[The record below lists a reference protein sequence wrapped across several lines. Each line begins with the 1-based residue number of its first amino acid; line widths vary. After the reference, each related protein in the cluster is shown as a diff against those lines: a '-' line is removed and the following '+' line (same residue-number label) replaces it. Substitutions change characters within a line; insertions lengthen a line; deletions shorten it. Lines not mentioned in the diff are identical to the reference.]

1 MKITFSANPG
11 ARERQLQRRH
21 DNPLFAERGNVTSDE
36 LTRARDADLQERDE
50 FYKAFQKILQEIAE
64 FSGQVDSE
72 KILEA
77 KQKIDQMHEQAC
89 GLVGEN
95 QQVIDGLIRLQTMIM
110 RAIAQGAQGDDKAV
124 KELEEEAVARQLHQQ
139 LLQHKLVCDLLR
151 PDTPIEQSELA
162 ATILTADSDSI
173 RAALVMFQPETLQA
187 LIESCETLLTRLE
200 QQGIDTA
207 ESRSRMQL
215 LLDARAAGQTSNHS
229 FKPVPRD
236 T

>member
-21 DNPLFAERGNVTSDE
+21 DNPLFGERGNVTNEE
-36 LTRARDADLQERDE
+36 LAEARNADTKERDE
-50 FYKAFQKILQEIAE
+50 FYQEFQKILQEIAE

-89 GLVGEN
+89 GLAGEN
-95 QQVIDGLIRLQTMIM
+95 QQVIDGLVRLQHMIM
-110 RAIAQGAQGDDKAV
+110 QAIAQGAQGDDKAA

-151 PDTPIEQSELA
+151 PDTPVGQNDLA
-162 ATILTADSDSI
+162 ATILTADDEAI
-173 RAALVMFQPETLQA
+173 RAALVMFGAETLQA

-200 QQGIDTA
+200 DQGIDTA
-207 ESRSRMQL
+207 EARGRMQI
-215 LLDARAAGQTSNHS
+215 LLDARAANQASNQ
-229 FKPVPRD
+229 
-236 T
+236 

>member
-1 MKITFSANPG
+1 MKIAFSTNPG

-36 LTRARDADLQERDE
+36 LAQAQDADSQERDE
-50 FYKAFQKILQEIAE
+50 FYKEFQTILQEIAE
-64 FSGQVDSE
+64 FSGQVESE
-72 KILEA
+72 KILEM

-89 GLVGEN
+89 GLAGEN
-95 QQVIDGLIRLQTMIM
+95 QQVIDGLVRLQTMIM
-110 RAIAQGAQGDDKAV
+110 QAIAQGAQGDTKAV

-151 PDTPIEQSELA
+151 PDTSIEQDDLA
-162 ATILTADSDSI
+162 ATILTADNDSI

-200 QQGIDTA
+200 DQGIDTA
-207 ESRSRMQL
+207 EARSRMQL
-215 LLDARAAGQTSNHS
+215 LLDARTANQASNQ
-229 FKPVPRD
+229 
-236 T
+236 